1 MTDAEYFV
9 LEELILRQETT
20 DNKEI
25 AIDRLLKSY
34 NFIQSLCPTRV
45 GQQLKLR
52 RKSNDD
58 KKKAVAV
65 HKHESEVMAAL
76 FKRQA
81 EMSEFP

>member
-9 LEELILRQETT
+9 LEELILRQEIT
-20 DNKEI
+20 DNKDI
-25 AIDRLLKSY
+25 AIDWLLESY
-34 NFIQSLCPTRV
+34 NFVQSLCTTHV

-52 RKSNDD
+52 RKSKDD
-58 KKKAVAV
+58 IKKAVAV